1 MKLNL
6 KSPLGRKIFG
16 RTIRAFSISFWV
28 MVIAFAIMR
37 VTPGD
42 PAATRLGAGAEEE
55 AIAALREQLGLNV
68 NPVQQF
74 INYLRDLS
82 QGDFGVSLVSGL
94 PVSQIITN
102 AFPLTLTYI
111 AFSFLFAFLISVPIG
126 VLIGWSNKASW
137 VYSFRT
143 FTSVVIATPNFFI
156 AMVAILFF
164 SVQRDWAPVFG
175 YEPGFPGNMKYLWL
189 PIAINTLILVSI
201 ISRVLLA
208 SVIDTRSEE
217 FVETGIIRG
226 VSRIRFFW
234 FYILKPSLAPTIVL
248 MSYMAGTMLGAT
260 VILETIFSLPGV
272 GRELVGAVLAS
283 DFPVVQGILIFFGV
297 ITVFLSFFGDLFA
310 YLLDRRVKL

>member
-1 MKLNL
+1 
-6 KSPLGRKIFG
+6 
-16 RTIRAFSISFWV
+16 
-28 MVIAFAIMR
+28 MVIAFALMR

-42 PAATRLGAGAEEE
+42 PAATRLGAGAEAE
-55 AIAALREQLGLNV
+55 AINALREQLGLNV
-68 NPVQQF
+68 NPIQQF
-74 INYLRDLS
+74 INYIVDLS
-82 QGDFGVSLVSGL
+82 RGDLGVSLVSGIS
-94 PVSQIITN
+94 VGKIIVN

-111 AFSFLFAFLISVPIG
+111 AFSFLFAFLISIPIG

-143 FTSVVIATPNFFI
+143 FTSIVIATPNFFI
-156 AMVAILFF
+156 AMIAILFF

-175 YEPGFPGNMKYLWL
+175 YEPGFPGNMRYLWL

-248 MSYMAGTMLGAT
+248 ASYMMGTMLGAT

-283 DFPVVQGILIFFGV
+283 DYPVVQGILIFFGV
-297 ITVFLSFFGDLFA
+297 ITVFLSFLGDLFA
-310 YLLDRRVKL
+310 YLLDRRVKI